1 MEVCHKKRN
10 MKIGHGGVAGA
21 CAVKVWISKSVKPLF
36 IYLSLIDAVFAVVT
50 HPFNYT
56 LAP

>member
-1 MEVCHKKRN
+1 
-10 MKIGHGGVAGA
+10 MKIGQGGVAGA

-36 IYLSLIDAVFAVVT
+36 IYLFIYLSLIDAVSAVVT

-56 LAP
+56 LPP